1 MDDRLS
7 VSILP
12 TTLTVT
18 HVSTMYIVNPTDDAA
33 NLHSQRIDRPLTNDA
48 GQIGNSDS
56 RKISEAQCGNFMIF
70 LSLRIYMKSI
80 FGIRYTSAKSAIF
93 TNLEALDFD
102 FYEFL
107 HFLNYEIYQII
118 ELQSPKNGKMAVL
131 ELTDS
136 PKLISRKI

>member
-1 MDDRLS
+1 
-7 VSILP
+7 
-12 TTLTVT
+12 
-18 HVSTMYIVNPTDDAA
+18 
-33 NLHSQRIDRPLTNDA
+33 
-48 GQIGNSDS
+48 
-56 RKISEAQCGNFMIF
+56 MIF

-131 ELTDS
+131 ELRDS
-136 PKLISRKI
+136 PKLISCKIWMTEKSRNTLFLERHNFAKNFVKPTCEFREIK

>member
-1 MDDRLS
+1 MTFDHNHLYYLLKIHKGNILSLGDGELPSEDYDISGGSNLDDRLS

-48 GQIGNSDS
+48 GQIGNS

-70 LSLRIYMKSI
+70 LSLRIYVKSI
-80 FGIRYTSAKSAIF
+80 LRIPEVQ
-93 TNLEALDFD
+93 NLPLLPF
-102 FYEFL
+102 
-107 HFLNYEIYQII
+107 
-118 ELQSPKNGKMAVL
+118 
-131 ELTDS
+131 
-136 PKLISRKI
+136 